1 MLDRFLLLC
10 QRLNKLHDGLQTG
23 LWLAVI
29 VSGLYHGLTP
39 GMGWPLAVAAG
50 LSEKR
55 GGAVFAA
62 LVPLAAGHF
71 AAMAAVL
78 LPFALL
84 VLISD
89 HSGGIRIGAGVLV
102 AGFGLYRLLHHRH
115 PRVLARIKPTQL
127 ALWSF
132 LVAIAH
138 GAGFLLV
145 PIYLGLGTSA
155 GHAVHGDMYQMT
167 ENSFFSVLIVSI
179 VHTLAMIVAGGGMAW
194 LVYKYLG
201 LQFLTKSWFNLEIVW
216 ALSLVAAGAA
226 GLWTA
231 LP

>member
-1 MLDRFLLLC
+1 M
-10 QRLNKLHDGLQTG
+10 NDGLQTG
-23 LWLAVI
+23 LWLAVV
-29 VSGLYHGLTP
+29 VSGLYHGLSP

-62 LVPLAAGHF
+62 LLPLAAGHF
-71 AAMAAVL
+71 AAMAVVL

-84 VLISD
+84 TAVSD
-89 HSGGIRIGAGVLV
+89 HSGGIRIGAGLLV
-102 AGFGLYRLLHHRH
+102 VGFGLYRLFNHRH
-115 PRVLARIKPTQL
+115 PRLLARIKPTHL

-145 PIYLGLGTSA
+145 PIYLGLDEAA
-155 GHAVHGDMYQMT
+155 GRAVHGGMHQIA
-167 ENSFFSVLIVSI
+167 ESGFLSALVVSI
-179 VHTLAMIVAGGGMAW
+179 VHTLAMIAAGGGIAW

-201 LQFLTKSWFNLEIVW
+201 LQFLTKSWFNLELVW

>member
-1 MLDRFLLLC
+1 
-10 QRLNKLHDGLQTG
+10 LNDGLQTG

-29 VSGLYHGLTP
+29 VSGLYHGLSP

-71 AAMAAVL
+71 AAMAVVL

-84 VLISD
+84 AAVSD
-89 HSGGIRIGAGVLV
+89 HSSGIRIGAGLLV
-102 AGFGLYRLLHHRH
+102 AGFGLYRLFDRRH
-115 PRVLARIKPTQL
+115 PRMLARIKPTQL

-145 PIYLGLGTSA
+145 PIYLGLGTAA
-155 GHAVHGDMYQMT
+155 GHAVHGGMHQMA
-167 ENSFFSVLIVSI
+167 ENSFLSALIVSI
-179 VHTLAMIVAGGGMAW
+179 VHTLAMIVAGGGIAW

-201 LQFLTKSWFNLEIVW
+201 LQFVTKSWFNLELVW
-216 ALSLVAAGAA
+216 ALSLIAAGAA

>member
-1 MLDRFLLLC
+1 M
-10 QRLNKLHDGLQTG
+10 NDGLQTG

-29 VSGLYHGLTP
+29 VSGLYHGLSP

-50 LSEKR
+50 LAEKR
-55 GGAVFAA
+55 GGAVLAA

-71 AAMAAVL
+71 AAMAVVL

-84 VLISD
+84 TVVSD
-89 HSGGIRIGAGVLV
+89 HSGGIRIGAGLLV
-102 AGFGLYRLLHHRH
+102 AGFGLYRLFDRRH
-115 PRVLARIKPTQL
+115 PRLLARIRPTQL

-145 PIYLGLGTSA
+145 PIYLGLDATA
-155 GHAVHGDMYQMT
+155 GHAANGGMHQMA
-167 ENSFFSVLIVSI
+167 ENSFLSALIVSI
-179 VHTLAMIVAGGGMAW
+179 VHTLAMIAAGGGIAW

-201 LQFLTKSWFNLEIVW
+201 LQFLTKSWFNLELVW
-216 ALSLVAAGAA
+216 ALSLIAAGAA

>member
-1 MLDRFLLLC
+1 MD
-10 QRLNKLHDGLQTG
+10 DGWQAG

-29 VSGLYHGLTP
+29 ASGLYHGLSP

-55 GGAVFAA
+55 GAGVFAA
-62 LVPLAAGHF
+62 LLPLAAGHF

-84 VLISD
+84 AMLTQHGS
-89 HSGGIRIGAGVLV
+89 GIRIGAGLLV
-102 AGFGLYRLLHHRH
+102 AGFGLYRLFDRRH
-115 PRVLARIKPTQL
+115 PRALARIKPTQL

-145 PIYLGLGTSA
+145 PVYLGLGAAAGETAHGGMHPPADNSLVSA
-155 GHAVHGDMYQMT
+155 LVVSAVHT
-167 ENSFFSVLIVSI
+167 F
-179 VHTLAMIVAGGGMAW
+179 AMIAAGGAIAW

-201 LQFLTKSWFNLEIVW
+201 LQFLKKSWFNLETVW
-216 ALSLVAAGAA
+216 AFSLIAAGAA
-226 GLWTA
+226 GLGTA
-231 LP
+231 LS

>member
-1 MLDRFLLLC
+1 LGESIQWDKRA
-10 QRLNKLHDGLQTG
+10 RLNDGLQTG

-29 VSGLYHGLTP
+29 VSGLYHGLSP

-50 LSEKR
+50 ISEKR
-55 GGAVFAA
+55 GAAVFAA
-62 LVPLAAGHF
+62 LVPLAVGHF
-71 AAMAAVL
+71 AAMAVVL

-84 VLISD
+84 TVVSD
-89 HSGGIRIGAGVLV
+89 HSGGIRIGAGLLV
-102 AGFGLYRLLHHRH
+102 AGFGLYRLFDRRH
-115 PRVLARIKPTQL
+115 PRLLARIKPTQL

-145 PIYLGLGTSA
+145 PIYLGLDAAAGPAMHGGMHQMAENGFLSA
-155 GHAVHGDMYQMT
+155 
-167 ENSFFSVLIVSI
+167 LIVSI
-179 VHTLAMIVAGGGMAW
+179 VHTLAMIVAGGGIAW

-201 LQFLTKSWFNLEIVW
+201 LQFLTKSWFNLELVW
-216 ALSLVAAGAA
+216 ALSLIAAGAA

>member
-1 MLDRFLLLC
+1 
-10 QRLNKLHDGLQTG
+10 
-23 LWLAVI
+23 
-29 VSGLYHGLTP
+29 
-39 GMGWPLAVAAG
+39 MGWPLAVAAG

-55 GGAVFAA
+55 GRAVFAA
-62 LVPLAAGHF
+62 LLPLAAGHF
-71 AAMAAVL
+71 AAMAVVL

-84 VLISD
+84 TVVSD
-89 HSGGIRIGAGVLV
+89 HSGGIRIGAGLLV
-102 AGFGLYRLLHHRH
+102 AGFGLYRLFDRRH
-115 PRVLARIKPTQL
+115 PRLLARIKPTQL

-145 PIYLGLGTSA
+145 PIYLGLDAAA
-155 GHAVHGDMYQMT
+155 GHAVHGGMHQMA
-167 ENSFFSVLIVSI
+167 ENSFLSALIVSI
-179 VHTLAMIVAGGGMAW
+179 VHTLAMIAAGGGIAW

-201 LQFLTKSWFNLEIVW
+201 LQFLTKSWFNLELVW
-216 ALSLVAAGAA
+216 ALSLIAAGAA

>member
-1 MLDRFLLLC
+1 LD
-10 QRLNKLHDGLQTG
+10 DSWQTG

-29 VSGLYHGLTP
+29 VSGLYHGLSP

-55 GGAVFAA
+55 GAAVFAA
-62 LVPLAAGHF
+62 LLPLAAGHF
-71 AAMAAVL
+71 AAMAVVL

-84 VLISD
+84 TMLSE
-89 HSGGIRIGAGVLV
+89 HSGGIRIGAGLLV
-102 AGFGLYRLLHHRH
+102 AGFGFYRLLNRRH
-115 PRVLARIKPTQL
+115 PRALARIKPTQL

-138 GAGFLLV
+138 GAGLLLV
-145 PIYLGLGTSA
+145 PIYLGLGAAT
-155 GHAVHGDMYQMT
+155 GHAAHAGMPTD
-167 ENSFFSVLIVSI
+167 NSFVAALIVSA
-179 VHTLAMIVAGGGMAW
+179 VHTLAMIVAGGGIAW

-201 LQFLTKSWFNLEIVW
+201 LQFLKKSWFNLETVW
-216 ALSLVAAGAA
+216 ALSLIAAGGA

-231 LP
+231 FLDKA

>member
-1 MLDRFLLLC
+1 MD
-10 QRLNKLHDGLQTG
+10 DGWHFG

-29 VSGLYHGLTP
+29 VSGLYHGLSP

-71 AAMAAVL
+71 AAMAVVL

-84 VLISD
+84 AVVSD
-89 HSGGIRIGAGVLV
+89 HSGAIRIGAGVLV
-102 AGFGLYRLLHHRH
+102 AGFGFYRLFGHRH
-115 PRVLARIKPTQL
+115 PRFLARIRPTQL

-132 LVAIAH
+132 LVAVAH
-138 GAGFLLV
+138 GAGFLLI
-145 PIYLGLGTSA
+145 PIYLGLDEAA
-155 GHAVHGDMYQMT
+155 GHAMHGSMHQT
-167 ENSFFSVLIVSI
+167 AETGFLSALIVST
-179 VHTLAMIVAGGGMAW
+179 VHTLAMIAAGGGIAW

-201 LQFLTKSWFNLEIVW
+201 LQFLTKSWFNLESVW
-216 ALSLVAAGAA
+216 ALSLIAAGAA

>member
-1 MLDRFLLLC
+1 MD
-10 QRLNKLHDGLQTG
+10 DGWQTG
-23 LWLAVI
+23 LWVAVI
-29 VSGLYHGLTP
+29 ASGLYHGLSP

-55 GGAVFAA
+55 GSALFGA
-62 LVPLAAGHF
+62 LLPLAAGHF
-71 AAMAAVL
+71 AAMAVVL

-84 VLISD
+84 TMLSE
-89 HSGGIRIGAGVLV
+89 HSGGIRIGAGLLV
-102 AGFGLYRLLHHRH
+102 AGFGFYRLFDHRH

-132 LVAIAH
+132 VVAIAH

-145 PIYLGLGTSA
+145 PIYLGLDTAA
-155 GHAVHGDMYQMT
+155 GHAAHAGMQQPAD
-167 ENSFFSVLIVSI
+167 NSFVSALMVSA
-179 VHTLAMIVAGGGMAW
+179 VHTIAMIAAGGGIAW

-201 LQFLTKSWFNLEIVW
+201 LQFLKKSWFNLETVW
-216 ALSLVAAGAA
+216 ALSLIAAGAA

-231 LP
+231 LS

>member
-1 MLDRFLLLC
+1 
-10 QRLNKLHDGLQTG
+10 LNDGLQTW

-29 VSGLYHGLTP
+29 VSGLYHGLNP

-50 LSEKR
+50 LSEKH

-71 AAMAAVL
+71 VAMAVVL

-84 VLISD
+84 ALVSD

-102 AGFGLYRLLHHRH
+102 AGFGFYHLLNHRH

-145 PIYLGLGTSA
+145 PIYLGLGTAA
-155 GHAVHGDMYQMT
+155 GHAVHGGMHQMA
-167 ENSFFSVLIVSI
+167 ENNFLSALIVSI
-179 VHTLAMIVAGGGMAW
+179 VHTLAMIVAGGGIAW

-201 LQFLTKSWFNLEIVW
+201 LQFLTKSWFNLEVIW
-216 ALSLVAAGAA
+216 ALSLIAAGAA
-226 GLWTA
+226 GMWTA

>member
-1 MLDRFLLLC
+1 M
-10 QRLNKLHDGLQTG
+10 NDGLQTG

-29 VSGLYHGLTP
+29 VSGLYHGLSP

-55 GGAVFAA
+55 GAAVAAA

-71 AAMAAVL
+71 AAMAVVL

-84 VLISD
+84 AVVSD
-89 HSGGIRIGAGVLV
+89 HSSGIRIGAGLLV
-102 AGFGLYRLLHHRH
+102 VGFGLYRLFDRRH
-115 PRVLARIKPTQL
+115 PRALARIRPTQL

-138 GAGFLLV
+138 GAGFLLI
-145 PIYLGLGTSA
+145 PIYLGLDEAA
-155 GHAVHGDMYQMT
+155 GHAMHGGMYQPT
-167 ENSFFSVLIVSI
+167 GNSFVSALIVSAI
-179 VHTLAMIVAGGGMAW
+179 HTLAMVAAGGGIAW

-201 LQFLTKSWFNLEIVW
+201 VQFLAKSWFNLELVW
-216 ALSLVAAGAA
+216 ALSLIAAGAA

>member
-1 MLDRFLLLC
+1 M
-10 QRLNKLHDGLQTG
+10 NDGLQSG
-23 LWLAVI
+23 LWLAVV
-29 VSGLYHGLTP
+29 VSGLYHGLSP

-50 LSEKR
+50 LAEKR

-62 LVPLAAGHF
+62 LVPLAVGHL
-71 AAMAAVL
+71 AAMAVVL

-84 VLISD
+84 TVVSD

-102 AGFGLYRLLHHRH
+102 AGFGLYRLLDRRH
-115 PRVLARIKPTQL
+115 PRLLARIKPTQL
-127 ALWSF
+127 GLWSF

-145 PIYLGLGTSA
+145 PVYLGLEATA
-155 GHAVHGDMYQMT
+155 GRAVHDGMHQMA
-167 ENSFFSVLIVSI
+167 ENSFLSALFVSI
-179 VHTLAMIVAGGGMAW
+179 VHTLAMIGAGGGIAW

-201 LQFLTKSWFNLEIVW
+201 LQFLTKSWFNLDLVW
-216 ALSLVAAGAA
+216 ALSLIAAGAA